1 MQKESIVAHFRTRDE
16 AEHAANRL
24 KAMGV
29 NDIQIE
35 RVGKAAK
42 GGLGEVMGRIT
53 GSISGLGDY
62 IMGANR
68 EDDDRA
74 EVKTAPADE
83 PVNED
88 LARRDVILRANVDE
102 TLRDKVLQILK
113 ESGGTV

>member
-1 MQKESIVAHFRTRDE
+1 MQKESITAHFRTRDE

-35 RVGKAAK
+35 RTGKTAK

-62 IMGANR
+62 VMGANR

-74 EVKTAPADE
+74 EVRTAPDAAD
-83 PVNED
+83 ED
-88 LARRDVILRANVDE
+88 LARRDVILKANVDE